1 MTTQQQRE
9 ITTTENADPLRDRCE
24 ALEYLLSGAL
34 QRLRDADHVY
44 AVAEAFDQ
52 GRYSVEDVL
61 NHKEL
66 EK

>member
-1 MTTQQQRE
+1 MTTMNQRN
-9 ITTTENADPLRDRCE
+9 ITTTQNADLLRDRCE

-34 QRLRDADHVY
+34 QRLREADQVY

-61 NHKEL
+61 KHKEL
-66 EK
+66 

>member
-1 MTTQQQRE
+1 MTTMNQRN
-9 ITTTENADPLRDRCE
+9 ITTTQNADMLRDRCE

-34 QRLRDADHVY
+34 QRLREADHVY

-61 NHKEL
+61 KHKEL

>member
-1 MTTQQQRE
+1 MTAQQQRE
-9 ITTTENADPLRDRCE
+9 ITTTRNADLLRDRCE

-34 QRLRDADHVY
+34 QRLREADQVY

-61 NHKEL
+61 KHKEM
-66 EK
+66 EE

>member
-1 MTTQQQRE
+1 MTTMNQRN
-9 ITTTENADPLRDRCE
+9 ITTTQNADLLRDRCE

-34 QRLRDADHVY
+34 QRLREADQVY

-61 NHKEL
+61 KHKEM